1 MNTKVRGV
9 VDVVVSVFEG
19 AENAVVAP
27 GPPGWRESPVTN
39 GGTEL
44 AAGKAEGNGKAR
56 VGGTTG
62 EGGAG

>member
-9 VDVVVSVFEG
+9 VDVVVSVLEG

-39 GGTEL
+39 GGKL
-44 AAGKAEGNGKAR
+44 GKGEGKGKAR